1 MVQCSSTLHC
11 PQKGEMRKSRKVALQ
26 EKMMSQKPFPLLSQE
41 RLQRVRS
48 APSDTAQ
55 KGTLG
60 KKELRQISLWKSM
73 HTSML
78 QLDSVTQLP
87 AFHPTALVGTCRS
100 PHRQVTELESLLA
113 HTFAAPDRK

>member
-1 MVQCSSTLHC
+1 MQLNTTL
-11 PQKGEMRKSRKVALQ
+11 PPERGNEEKQESGTSGENDVS
-26 EKMMSQKPFPLLSQE
+26 KPFPLLSQE
-41 RLQRVRS
+41 GLQRVRS